1 MESKRGIEKILIAAP
16 LYPPEIGGPATY
28 VKMLEAELPQHGF
41 TLTVVPFS
49 ALRTYPKVL
58 RHLIYTFLLLK
69 KAWGKDMIYALD
81 PVSVGLPAKVASVIT
96 RKRFWVRLG
105 GDYAWEQ
112 GQQRFGLTQM
122 LDEYTQKKNE
132 APWQVRA
139 LAAVQ
144 SFVVRGAQK
153 VVVPS
158 KYMSR
163 IVSTWG
169 TAEEQLAVVYSA
181 LHPLPVPLDKKDYR
195 RKFGFSGPV
204 VLSAGRLVPWKGFK
218 ELIDVVDQLRKQ
230 HSDIKLLIAGD
241 GPTKGELH
249 EYIAEKGLSSCV
261 QLLGR
266 LPKEEL
272 GQYIKAADLFVLN
285 TAYEG
290 LSHQLLEVMALE
302 TPVVATD
309 VGGNPE
315 LIEGGVSGYLVAL
328 GDTQQLR
335 ARMHTLLSDAQLQ
348 QNFAQKA
355 RSRTELFTS
364 EKSVESLINLLR
376 S

>member
-1 MESKRGIEKILIAAP
+1 MGTKRGIKKILVAAP

-28 VKMLEAELPQHGF
+28 VKMLEEELPQHGF

-49 ALRTYPKVL
+49 SVRKYPKVL
-58 RHLIYTFLLLK
+58 RHFMYTFFLLK
-69 KAWGKDMIYALD
+69 KAWGIDMIYALD
-81 PVSVGLPAKVASVIT
+81 PVSVGLPARLVCILTQKP
-96 RKRFWVRLG
+96 FWVRLG

-122 LDEYTQKKNE
+122 LDEYTQNKAA

-139 LAAVQ
+139 LAEVQ

-158 KYMSR
+158 TYMAGVVR
-163 IVSTWG
+163 TWG
-169 TAEEQLAVVYSA
+169 ATEEQLEVVYSA

-204 VLSAGRLVPWKGFK
+204 VFSAGRLVPWKGFQ
-218 ELIDVVDQLRKQ
+218 ELIDIVDQLREQ
-230 HSDIKLLIAGD
+230 HPDIKLLIAGD

-249 EYIAEKGLSSCV
+249 EHIAEKDLSSCV
-261 QLLGR
+261 QLLDR
-266 LPKEEL
+266 LPKDEL
-272 GQYIKAADLFVLN
+272 GQYIKAADVFVLN

-290 LSHQLLEVMALE
+290 LSHQLLEVMALG

-315 LIEGGVSGYLVAL
+315 LIEDGTSGYLVPL
-328 GDTQQLR
+328 GDIQQLHDR
-335 ARMHTLLSDAQLQ
+335 LHTLLSDEQLQ
-348 QNFAQKA
+348 QAFAQA
-355 RSRTELFTS
+355 AQVQTENFTS
-364 EKSVESLINLLR
+364 ERGVESLINLLR